1 MDEGKKRVNWEENF
15 SRPRCDDFGKTF
27 RRLFHYQHLTLQ
39 RFPYDFRGEEIMS
52 LVKHIV
58 ARCESKS
65 RLADSMSEILSAL
78 LIRLTTLSRHE
89 EDMKANKKP
98 LDEVSQVALICRSH
112 LNSRF

>member
-1 MDEGKKRVNWEENF
+1 
-15 SRPRCDDFGKTF
+15 
-27 RRLFHYQHLTLQ
+27 
-39 RFPYDFRGEEIMS
+39 MS

-78 LIRLTTLSRHE
+78 LIKLTTLSRHE

-98 LDEVSQVALICRSH
+98 LDEVSLRRPDLCFS
-112 LNSRF
+112 LNSRFRLTAAHNRVAEFVEAGPTAVPRREEVRASHRARRVRAVLAQSD